1 MYTNSV
7 SRTQVVRRAR
17 ELTRHYTIWVLA
29 SEISKLYIPQA

>member
-7 SRTQVVRRAR
+7 SRTLVVRLAC

-29 SEISKLYIPQA
+29 SETSKLYIPQA